1 MDSIKLNLLSSTIV
15 KALLYSALATLLT
28 ACGGGGGENGD
39 AEQNGKNKES
49 FVIGGSITGLSE
61 SGSLI
66 IQNNSTDDLR
76 ITKNGTFSFSTSLND
91 TEKYSVTIL
100 SQPANPNQVC
110 SITNETGTLASEN
123 IINIDITCITTQY
136 TISGSVSGLTDSE
149 SLTLQNNADDDLI
162 ISTNGNFTFATE
174 FDHLAPYHITI
185 SDQSITA
192 DRSCIIANPTGQSTQ
207 FTNIEISC
215 ASNPYT
221 VGGTVSGFSEIGNL
235 VLQNNAGD
243 DLTISANGSFSFP
256 STLIH
261 AEGYDV
267 SVLTQPSNPN
277 QTCLVSHASG
287 VIEYSNISNIS
298 IVCTTTQYTV
308 QGTVSGLASSGN
320 LILEN
325 NASDDLKVPDNGNF
339 TFSTP
344 LDHLSDFSVT
354 ISSQPSGADQICV
367 IANPTG
373 KVTPLT
379 NIEITCTSIPHTV
392 GGTVSGFNEIGD
404 LVLQNNAG
412 DDLTITA
419 NGDFVFPTTLIKSD
433 QYAVSVLTQPSNPN
447 QICSITNASGT
458 IAKENIDN
466 ISITCAAQQYTVGGT
481 VTDLTGSDLVLQN
494 NSGDNLT
501 INANGAFT
509 FATPIDDLSAFT
521 VSVLTPPNSPAQ
533 PCRVSNNQGTIAGA
547 NATDVAI
554 TCSPDFYVSIDDV
567 QATDSGTGT
576 QAEPF
581 MTIKAA
587 IDFTSSFSGSM
598 DIHIAEGSYDSDN
611 TSANQVVMA
620 EGISMYGGYSSVD
633 WSVRNPSL
641 YPSILS
647 HTSNE
652 DSEQTILVGTG
663 ITDATIIDGF
673 TINGPDSLQSH
684 AIYVDTSSPTISNN
698 IINGYEGGDY
708 TYGIYVKSGNP
719 IISNNTINGGAGQYF
734 SFGIKNEAGNPS
746 IFENSINGGTAGD
759 GSSAIHNVAGTANI
773 YKNEI
778 NGGGGFYKSRGIAN
792 ESTAFVVIYNN
803 KIEAGTS
810 GGFSYGIKNFSGV
823 TATIY
828 NNTINGGT
836 LSDTSYGIT
845 NIGTTAHIFNN
856 TISGGSGNI
865 NARAIDFTFGS
876 AATVNNNILFTVGG
890 GMRWCIIEDIY
901 ANIILELNNNNFF
914 NCPDA
919 LYKDNSP
926 VESLSSI
933 TDIETKITNSGGTAG
948 GNTNLDPSFVNAA
961 TNDWHL
967 SSTTPCSISK
977 GGQDGAALSWLFTD
991 DIEAVLRTG
1000 NGTSQWS
1007 MGAYEYDGSCQ

>member
-1 MDSIKLNLLSSTIV
+1 MDITVRKITHSKRIRAFLYTSFVSLLFG
-15 KALLYSALATLLT
+15 
-28 ACGGGGGENGD
+28 CGGESGGDNN
-39 AEQNGKNKES
+39 AEQGAEQLPTFS
-49 FVIGGSITGLSE
+49 IGGTVSGLSE
-61 SGSLI
+61 SGRLI
-66 IQNNSTDDLR
+66 LKNNSTDELS
-76 ITKNGTFSFSTSLND
+76 ISANGQFSFSTSLKELD
-91 TEKYSVTIL
+91 SYGVSVLT
-100 SQPANPNQVC
+100 QPSNPDQIC
-110 SITNETGTLASEN
+110 SIANAAGTLANEN
-123 IINIDITCITTQY
+123 ITNIDITCITTQY
-136 TISGSVSGLTDSE
+136 TINGSVSGLSGSE
-149 SLTLQNNADDDLI
+149 SLTLQNNAGDDLM
-162 ISTNGNFTFATE
+162 ISANGNFTFATA
-174 FDHLAPYHITI
+174 FDHLTPYLITI

-192 DRSCIIANPTGQSTQ
+192 DRSCFIANPTGLLATT
-207 FTNIEISC
+207 TNIDISC
-215 ASNPYT
+215 TSNPHT

-267 SVLTQPSNPN
+267 SVLTQPSNPD

-287 VIEYSNISNIS
+287 VIVYSNISNIS

-308 QGTVSGLASSGN
+308 QGTVSGLISSGG
-320 LILEN
+320 LILYN
-325 NASDDLKVPDNGNF
+325 NGDGLKISGNGNF
-339 TFSTP
+339 NFSTP
-344 LDHLSDFSVT
+344 LDHLSDFSIT
-354 ISSQPSGADQICV
+354 IRTQPSSADQICV

-379 NIEITCTSIPHTV
+379 NIDVTCTSIPHTV
-392 GGTVSGFNEIGD
+392 GGTVSGFNETGD

-419 NGDFVFPTTLIKSD
+419 NGNFVFPTTLIKSD
-433 QYAVSVLTQPSNPN
+433 QYTVSVLTQPTSPI
-447 QICSITNASGT
+447 QVCSITNASGT
-458 IAKENIDN
+458 IATENIDN
-466 ISITCAAQQYTVGGT
+466 ISITCATQQYTVGGT
-481 VTDLTGSDLVLQN
+481 VTDLTGSGLVLQN
-494 NSGDNLT
+494 NGDDNLT
-501 INANGAFT
+501 INASGAFT
-509 FATPIDDLSAFT
+509 FATPIDDLTAFS

-533 PCRVSNNQGTIAGA
+533 PCRISNNQGTIVGE

-554 TCSPDFYVSIDDV
+554 TCSPDFYVSIDNV
-567 QATDSGTGT
+567 HASDSGTGT
-576 QAEPF
+576 QSEPF
-581 MTIKAA
+581 ISIKAA
-587 IDFTSSFSGSM
+587 IDYTSSFSGSM
-598 DIHIAEGSYDSDN
+598 SIHIAEGSYDSDN

-620 EGISMYGGYSSVD
+620 EGISMYGGYSAVD
-633 WSVRNPSL
+633 WSLRNPSL

-652 DSEQTILVGTG
+652 DSDQTILVGTG
-663 ITDATIIDGF
+663 ITDTTIIDGF

-698 IINGYEGGDY
+698 IINGYEGGDN
-708 TYGIYVKSGNP
+708 THGIYVKSGSP
-719 IISNNTINGGAGQYF
+719 IISNNTIKGGAGQYF
-734 SFGIKNEAGNPS
+734 SFGIKNVAGNPS

-759 GSSAIHNVAGTANI
+759 GSSAIHNMAGTANI

-778 NGGGGFYKSRGIAN
+778 NGGGGFYKSRAIAN

-836 LSDTSYGIT
+836 NSDTSYGIT

-876 AATVNNNILFTVGG
+876 AAKVNNNILFTVGG
-890 GMRWCIIEDIY
+890 GMGWCILEDVY

-926 VESLSSI
+926 VESLLVI
-933 TDIETKITNSGGTAG
+933 ADIETKITNAGGTAS
-948 GNTNLDPSFVNAA
+948 GNTNLDPSFVNSA

-991 DIEAVLRTG
+991 DNEGVLRTG